1 MSQEDHSYK
10 VITMAKTEPKVPPEM
25 GGLGGYTSAI
35 TVIIVGFIVTLILF
49 FFFAGFGFWA
59 LPGMLIIF
67 AGIAVGLNT
76 LLSASVPNPNSTLK
90 SGLMVLFLGLG
101 AFLSFM
107 PHVLLGTFQIMTLA
121 LTIIGVIVTVSG
133 LYKGYKGT

>member
-1 MSQEDHSYK
+1 MSK
-10 VITMAKTEPKVPPEM
+10 VITMTKTETKVSSEM
-25 GGLGGYTSAI
+25 GALGGYASAI
-35 TVIIVGFIVTLILF
+35 TAIIVGFVVTLILF

-76 LLSASVPNPNSTLK
+76 LLSASVPNPNSTLR
-90 SGLMVLFLGLG
+90 SGLLVLFLGLG

-107 PHVLLGTFQIMTLA
+107 PHVLLGTFQIMTLV
-121 LTIIGVIVTVSG
+121 LTVIGVIATASG

>member
-1 MSQEDHSYK
+1 MYK
-10 VITMAKTEPKVPPEM
+10 VITMTKAEPKVTPEM
-25 GGLGGYTSAI
+25 SSLGGYASAI

-76 LLSASVPNPNSTLK
+76 LLSTSLQNPNSTLK

-121 LTIIGVIVTVSG
+121 VTVIGVIVTASG